1 MGSLWLQVEGG
12 QGREMGHD
20 QSYPLVNEETLFG
33 INLTE
38 LTDCRNSSYEVIIMS
53 GKEVIRSWIMVK
65 IGLDKR
71 ERAEVE
77 LIEQRSSTTGKS
89 SIYIIWQV

>member
-1 MGSLWLQVEGG
+1 MEGG

-53 GKEVIRSWIMVK
+53 GKEVIRS
-65 IGLDKR
+65 
-71 ERAEVE
+71 
-77 LIEQRSSTTGKS
+77 
-89 SIYIIWQV
+89 